1 MLVPVAMT
9 EEPGNGVQPGHVA
22 IIMDGNGRW
31 ADDRGLPRLEGHRK
45 GADRVREITRLARR
59 LGLQRL
65 TLYAFSQQNWGRP
78 AEEVHGLMTLLC
90 DYLKNEREE
99 ILDNDIRLTAIGDL
113 DRLPSFVREPLDAL
127 MAESQENQSMVL
139 CLALSYG
146 GREELVKAVQRIAKD
161 VAEDRLT
168 AQTIDES
175 AIQERL
181 MSPDVDL
188 LVRTSGELRL
198 SNFLLWQAA
207 YAEFYFT
214 DVQWPDFGEV
224 EFTEA
229 LNAYGARNRRFGL
242 RPEMELV

>member
-9 EEPGNGVQPGHVA
+9 KEPGNGVQPGHVA

-45 GADRVREITRLARR
+45 GADRVREITRFARR

-127 MAESQENQSMVL
+127 MAESQDNQSMVL

-181 MSPDVDL
+181 MSQDVDL